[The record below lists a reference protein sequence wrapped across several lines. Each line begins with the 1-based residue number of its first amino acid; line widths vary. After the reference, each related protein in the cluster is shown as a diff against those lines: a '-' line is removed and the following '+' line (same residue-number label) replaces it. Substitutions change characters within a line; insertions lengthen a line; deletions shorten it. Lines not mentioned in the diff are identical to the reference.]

1 MSDSSAGSSGSG
13 AARPGPG
20 KPSPFKFAPAFVIV
34 LVIVAVVLLRPGGTG
49 STPTKDAGP
58 AATTSPVS
66 GGAPSAPAPVAS
78 SGSAGGGTKVASA
91 PPAAP
96 PPQAKGG
103 AASSPSLKIGAWNIE
118 WLGKPEDRAQF
129 AKGVA
134 QDPAVMA
141 EYIATSGAAIV
152 GLAEIVASGPGTPIR
167 SREIEATIDA
177 IRAKTGESW
186 WYVLYPGRQDGDQ
199 LTGVMWN
206 TARVSAVNH
215 EGRAWRQTGDTPWRV
230 PIKEGR
236 SSQGSRLWSR
246 PPHAMK
252 FRLGEGQSDI
262 VVIMVHMKADYQGDF
277 AKQRD
282 EELAV
287 LLDALPAVRS
297 TFKDD
302 DVVIIGDTNATSGT
316 EAMLASATKAGFVDL
331 NSRNDITTWRDG
343 FTDRAF
349 VPSQQ
354 PEFKER
360 SFWVHSREWLSA
372 RRWKPGDFKK
382 NLSDHYMVGT
392 VVAVMP
398 DDD

>member
-20 KPSPFKFAPAFVIV
+20 KPSPFKFAPAFVVV

-58 AATTSPVS
+58 AASSTSMGSTSS
-66 GGAPSAPAPVAS
+66 GGQA
-78 SGSAGGGTKVASA
+78 ASA
-91 PPAAP
+91 PPASPGKTEPAKSAAAP
-96 PPQAKGG
+96 LPSGKN
-103 AASSPSLKIGAWNIE
+103 AAAAPTTSVKIGAWNIE
-118 WLGKPEDRAQF
+118 WLGKPEDRGQF

-152 GLAEIVASGPGTPIR
+152 GLAEIIASGPGTPIR
-167 SREIEATIDA
+167 SRHVEATIDA

-206 TARVSAVNH
+206 TARVSAVSS
-215 EGRAWRQTGDTPWRV
+215 EGRAWRQTGDAPWRV

-252 FRLGEGQSDI
+252 FRFGEGQSDI
-262 VVIMVHMKADYQGDF
+262 VVIMVHMKADFQGDF
-277 AKQRD
+277 SKQRD
-282 EELAV
+282 EEMSALLA
-287 LLDALPAVRS
+287 ALPAVRS

-302 DVVIIGDTNATSGT
+302 DVVIIGDSNATSGT
-316 EAMLASATKAGFVDL
+316 EAMLTGVTRAGFVDL
-331 NSRNDITTWRDG
+331 NARNEVTTWRDG

-349 VPSQQ
+349 VPEDQ

-360 SFWVHSREWLSA
+360 AFWVHSREWLSA

-392 VVAVMP
+392 VVTVMA